1 MATPI
6 GKSPGP
12 ASPGPSGITVAVAG
26 GLVGLVAVVFF
37 VLPRWSATPVVTTVS
52 TPSTSLAP
60 RLAPAPLPTA
70 AVESLAPPAPEP
82 DPAPE
87 EPVVSSQPRTRPEPV
102 VRDEPPAPPA
112 AAPPPDD
119 FEAAVGE
126 GLAALDRGA
135 PGEAR
140 AAFQRA
146 EGLRPGTGV
155 VKEGL
160 ARSEAGLRAEALEA
174 HRRRGAAAEAAEDWR
189 AAVREY
195 EAALKV
201 EPAVRFAVEGALRAR
216 ERADA
221 SDRLELYLRR
231 PDRLAT
237 DEVAREAESA
247 LDRAGE
253 IPSPGPKLVRQME
266 QLRAHLGTAATEV
279 AVRLLSDERTEVS
292 VLRVGALGRF
302 REKAL
307 TLRPGSYVV
316 VGTRPGYRDSR
327 HTLVVPPGRSPQPL
341 TVRCEEVL

>member
-12 ASPGPSGITVAVAG
+12 ASPGPSGATVALAG
-26 GLVGLVAVVFF
+26 GLVGLAAVVLF
-37 VLPRWSATPVVTTVS
+37 VLPRWSTTPVVTYESMATA
-52 TPSTSLAP
+52 SLAP
-60 RLAPAPLPTA
+60 RPSTTTPLPAASAGSPALPAPP
-70 AVESLAPPAPEP
+70 P
-82 DPAPE
+82 DPAPD
-87 EPVVSSQPRTRPEPV
+87 EPARAPRQPATRPEPLV
-102 VRDEPPAPPA
+102 PA
-112 AAPPPDD
+112 AAATPGD

-135 PGEAR
+135 PGAAR

-155 VKEGL
+155 VKDGL
-160 ARSEAGLRAEALEA
+160 ARSEAGLRTEALEA
-174 HRRRGAAAEAAEDWR
+174 HRRRAEAAEAAEDWH

-195 EAALKV
+195 EGALAA
-201 EPAVRFAVEGALRAR
+201 EPAVRFAVEGVLRAR

-221 SDRLELYLRR
+221 SDRLEIYLRR

-237 DEVAREAESA
+237 EEVAQEAERALESA
-247 LDRAGE
+247 GS
-253 IPSPGPKLVRQME
+253 IPSPGPRLARQVE
-266 QLRAHLGTAATEV
+266 QLRGLLAAAAATV
-279 AVRLLSDERTEVS
+279 TVRLLSDELTEVT

-316 VGTRPGYRDSR
+316 VGTRPGYRDFR
-327 HTLVVPPGRSPQPL
+327 HTLVVPPGRSPEPL
-341 TVRCEEVL
+341 TVRCQEAL

>member
-1 MATPI
+1 VATPI

-12 ASPGPSGITVAVAG
+12 ASPGPSGVTVAVAG
-26 GLVGLVAVVFF
+26 GLVGVAAVVFF
-37 VLPRWSATPVVTTVS
+37 VLPRWSATPVVTNEA

-60 RLAPAPLPTA
+60 RPSPTPLATAPARSLP
-70 AVESLAPPAPEP
+70 PPAPEP
-82 DPAPE
+82 DPAP
-87 EPVVSSQPRTRPEPV
+87 PATKPDPAVQSA
-102 VRDEPPAPPA
+102 APPA
-112 AAPPPDD
+112 GD

-155 VKEGL
+155 VKDGL

-174 HRRRGAAAEAAEDWR
+174 HRRRAEAAEAAEDWR

-201 EPAVRFAVEGALRAR
+201 EPAVRFAVEGASRAG

-221 SDRLELYLRR
+221 SDRLETYLRR

-237 DEVAREAESA
+237 EEVAREAEIA
-247 LDRAGE
+247 LDRATE
-253 IPSPGPKLVRQME
+253 IPSPGSKLMRQAE
-266 QLRAHLGTAATEV
+266 QLRALLAAAATEV
-279 AVRLLSDERTEVS
+279 TVRLLSDERTEVS

-316 VGTRPGYRDSR
+316 VGTRAGYRDSR
-327 HTLVVPPGRSPQPL
+327 HTLVVPPGRSPEPL
-341 TVRCEEVL
+341 TVRCQEVL